1 MKETNVRELKVL
13 NEATSA
19 LENAEAL
26 DPVVDGVRGAVETV
40 IGSGD
45 VRDALHGV
53 PVGHTVHPVAVLLP
67 VGAWIGSA
75 VLDFVPGAQKAS
87 RVLVGVGIAGVLPS
101 VATGLADWSTLRRD
115 QSRVGLV
122 HAASNTVATSL
133 YALSFVQRGR
143 GRTVSGRLLGLA
155 GLAAVGLSGYLGGHL
170 TYRMGASVE
179 QLDPTVHSDASG
191 RLESA

>member
-1 MKETNVRELKVL
+1 
-13 NEATSA
+13 
-19 LENAEAL
+19 
-26 DPVVDGVRGAVETV
+26 
-40 IGSGD
+40 

-87 RVLVGVGIAGVLPS
+87 CVLVGVGIAGVLPS

>member
-1 MKETNVRELKVL
+1 MRELRIL
-13 NEATSA
+13 NDATSA

-26 DPVVDGVRGAVETV
+26 DPAVDGGRAVVETV
-40 IGSGD
+40 IGSGG

-67 VGAWIGSA
+67 IGAWIGSA
-75 VLDFVPGAQKAS
+75 ILDFVPGSQRAS
-87 RVLVGVGIAGVLPS
+87 RLLVGAGIAGVLPS

-122 HAASNTVATSL
+122 HAATNTVATSL
-133 YALSFVQRGR
+133 YAVSFVQRGR
-143 GRTVSGRLLGLA
+143 GRELSGRLFGLA

-179 QLDPTVHSDASG
+179 QLDYTVRTDESG
-191 RLESA
+191 RLESS